1 MSKKIKE
8 ERDENAW
15 VEEAVFKSFNDKGL
29 GEVVKIKQE
38 PMWWKNELEVE
49 EAIEVR
55 PQMER
60 RQSRSLRN
68 SVING
73 DADEDGN
80 EIRIDLIGCC
90 EPTCKLDVNQIG
102 EVKTVD
108 CYGVA
113 ASHRAN
119 VRADRCDRWHQIG
132 NSCNVAGRVE
142 IPLTSVGRRYTVD
155 ENGVAI
161 RESRL
166 GEELIRCEGNV
177 CIGPREAQRDVFCL
191 TRWQTPRV
199 KVV

>member
-80 EIRIDLIGCC
+80 EIRIDLIGC
-90 EPTCKLDVNQIG
+90 
-102 EVKTVD
+102 
-108 CYGVA
+108 
-113 ASHRAN
+113 H
-119 VRADRCDRWHQIG
+119 
-132 NSCNVAGRVE
+132 
-142 IPLTSVGRRYTVD
+142 
-155 ENGVAI
+155 
-161 RESRL
+161 
-166 GEELIRCEGNV
+166 
-177 CIGPREAQRDVFCL
+177 
-191 TRWQTPRV
+191 
-199 KVV
+199 